1 MSSEY
6 TYLIGLLEEIKAGY
20 PEVDAVAILD
30 SNGLMI
36 ASTLVTGD
44 LDDTLAAEAA
54 RLWESTLKASE
65 GLTLGEP
72 FGTFLFCG
80 KGNLLVEPVNRGR
93 MLVFLL
99 KRELLSPNLYSALS
113 NYLKKIRRLELW

>member
-6 TYLIGLLEEIKAGY
+6 SQLQEILDEIKASY
-20 PEVDAVAILD
+20 PEVVVAALLD

-36 ASTLVTGD
+36 ASTLAKSD
-44 LDDTLAAEAA
+44 LDDILAAEAA

-72 FGTFLFCG
+72 FGTFLFSR
-80 KGNLLVEPVNRGR
+80 KGNLLVEPVNQGR
-93 MLVFLL
+93 MIVFLL

-113 NYLKKIRRLELW
+113 NYLKKIKELEL